1 MRLTTPKRISAIGV
15 RKTRRNKSSKTQNN
29 SNRLPNARNGLIT
42 RKPATTLWSVR
53 GEHMPGY
60 NQSLT
65 RDGVPYRVT
74 QLVDVGTVLTSSS
87 GADTFFATAF
97 NLNQLDQVASWQS
110 VFDQYMIEALE
121 VWLIPTYQD
130 TSGGN
135 TNSVVYSTIDYD
147 DSNAPTSLPNMRQI
161 QNCVETTAYE
171 GIHRIW
177 VPHIAITTQN
187 STGSSTASGSA
198 NVAAPWIDSASPAVN
213 HYAFKCAMKASAV
226 TTVLRLVVRYHLAFR
241 NVF

>member
-1 MRLTTPKRISAIGV
+1 MTPKRQSAIRG
-15 RKTRRNKSSKTQNN
+15 RKARGNKTSKSRNN
-29 SNRLPNARNGLIT
+29 SNRLPNARNQLTT
-42 RKPATTLWSVR
+42 RKPETTLWSVR
-53 GEHMPGY
+53 GEHMPNY
-60 NQSLT
+60 NQSLS

-74 QLVDVGTVLTSSS
+74 QMVDVGTILTSSS
-87 GADTFFATAF
+87 GADVFFATAF

-110 VFDQYMIEALE
+110 VFDQYMIEAIE

-135 TNSVVYSTIDYD
+135 TNSVIYTTIDYD
-147 DSNAPTSLPNMRQI
+147 DSNTPTSLPNMRQI
-161 QNCVETTAYE
+161 QNCIETTSYE
-171 GIHRIW
+171 GTHRIW
-177 VPHIAITTQN
+177 VPHCAITTQN

-198 NVAAPWIDSASPAVN
+198 NVPAPWIDSASPAVN
-213 HYAFKCAMKASAV
+213 HYGFKAAMKASAV